1 MGPVSAKTSID
12 VPRERV
18 YEILSDL
25 SNRGSFTDH
34 FIDELRLQRI
44 DPVGVGAA
52 LRFRVADRGFWME
65 TVIAESDPPF
75 RLVERG
81 RGGRLDRVPVATIW
95 ELVEGPGP
103 SGCEVTVTFVTE
115 PRTLADKVL
124 DSLRNLRG
132 TERWYRR
139 QWRRALARLKQL
151 AESGEEPERVV
162 VAGADR
168 IPS

>member
-1 MGPVSAKTSID
+1 
-12 VPRERV
+12 
-18 YEILSDL
+18 
-25 SNRGSFTDH
+25 
-34 FIDELRLQRI
+34 
-44 DPVGVGAA
+44 
-52 LRFRVADRGFWME
+52 ME

-95 ELVEGPGP
+95 ELVEGPGS

-115 PRTLADKVL
+115 PRTHADRVL
-124 DSLRNLRG
+124 DSLRHLRG
-132 TERWYRR
+132 NERWYRR